1 MPIRCSGPPFTL
13 IMRVINSVFAILTIV
28 FVIPLAQ
35 AASISGN
42 AIVVDGDT
50 LKING
55 QVVRLYGIDAPEN
68 GQNCKRKNGKSY
80 NCGAAAEKALKALVQ
95 NKTTCTGDTYDNY
108 ERLIGVCYTGSTD
121 INQALVQA
129 GHAVVFRK
137 FSDTYLSD
145 EEQAAINRVG
155 IWQGEFQSPW
165 DFRSDKW
172 KAASQIAPN
181 PDCPIK
187 GNINSKGVKI
197 YHAPWSRSY
206 TRTKINTS
214 KSERWFCSEA
224 EALAAGW
231 RAPYR

>member
-1 MPIRCSGPPFTL
+1 MYRKLITL
-13 IMRVINSVFAILTIV
+13 FAL
-28 FVIPLAQ
+28 PLGFFITTSLSH
-35 AASISGN
+35 AASVSGK
-42 AIVVDGDT
+42 AVVVDGDT
-50 LKING
+50 LKIGN
-55 QVVRLYGIDAPEN
+55 QVVRLYGLDAPEN

-80 NCGAAAEKALKALVQ
+80 NCGAASENALKSLTQAE
-95 NKTTCTGDTYDNY
+95 TTCVGDTFDNY
-108 ERLIGVCYTGSTD
+108 ERLIAVCSSSNTN
-121 INQALVQA
+121 INQALVLA

-137 FSDTYLSD
+137 YSKTYIP
-145 EEQAAINRVG
+145 EEERAASKKVG
-155 IWQGEFQSPW
+155 MWQGDFQNPW

-172 KAASQIAPN
+172 NAASQAAPN

-187 GNINSKGVKI
+187 GNINRKGVKI

-206 TRTKINTS
+206 TRTKINTG

>member
-1 MPIRCSGPPFTL
+1 MRIFNTL
-13 IMRVINSVFAILTIV
+13 ILIVSISVASTFS
-28 FVIPLAQ
+28 Q
-35 AASISGN
+35 AASVSGN
-42 AIVVDGDT
+42 PIVVDGDT
-50 LKING
+50 LKIKG

-68 GQNCKRKNGKSY
+68 GQNCKRKSGKSY
-80 NCGAAAEKALKALVQ
+80 NCGAAAENALKALVQ
-95 NKTTCTGDTYDNY
+95 TNTTCTGDTYDNY

-137 FSDTYLSD
+137 FSDTYLLD
-145 EEQAAINRVG
+145 EEQAAINQVG
-155 IWQGEFQSPW
+155 MWQGEFQKPW

-172 KAASQIAPN
+172 NAAAQVAPN

-206 TRTKINTS
+206 SRTKINTS

-231 RAPYR
+231 RAPFR